1 MLGSESVRE
10 GVARSGPGESLS
22 PVFKWAVSDH
32 GLSSKREKEDSVPL
46 LLYII
51 IIMIMVIAIIIIII
65 M

>member
-1 MLGSESVRE
+1 MCLVLKVKAWPVQVPVR
-10 GVARSGPGESLS
+10 VS